1 MILVTPFCA
10 SHDELIILIILNDHV
25 TLLVVI
31 SLQVPK
37 LLYLHVADR
46 ITALIDPDLYGM
58 ISTNQW
64 TFQHLKLR
72 AHKSSLAAESRPSV
86 CSATVSCPTTRS
98 VSLLVLHFNL
108 FSLALWGA
116 SFSALWLYPFW
127 ENTVLLLHYKLSVER
142 FYTSVELFIARF
154 RLSGAFQLQV
164 HLKKLE
170 YGVNFFSCNLF
181 QKWNFHI
188 F

>member
-25 TLLVVI
+25 TLLVVT
-31 SLQVPK
+31 SLQVSK

-72 AHKSSLAAESRPSV
+72 AHKSSLASESQSICLLCYSKLPNYKICQS
-86 CSATVSCPTTRS
+86 SCAP
-98 VSLLVLHFNL
+98 L
-108 FSLALWGA
+108 
-116 SFSALWLYPFW
+116 
-127 ENTVLLLHYKLSVER
+127 
-142 FYTSVELFIARF
+142 
-154 RLSGAFQLQV
+154 
-164 HLKKLE
+164 
-170 YGVNFFSCNLF
+170 
-181 QKWNFHI
+181 
-188 F
+188 